1 METGKM
7 PKRLQ
12 DVLRLVLIAVFAGGM
27 VAAVVGGGRSAPG
40 MAAGSLCIHGPA
52 SE

>member
-1 METGKM
+1 M

-12 DVLRLVLIAVFAGGM
+12 DVLRLALIVLLAGGM
-27 VAAVVGGGRSAPG
+27 VATLVAGGRSAPG

-52 SE
+52 PE